1 MGHVE
6 NGNVWVQ
13 DNLKSFQICYGI
25 KYLMKIGS
33 VVEYTHLG
41 YNAQGFPI
49 EPVLGD
55 MVQSENGKN
64 INWEIVEGLQEYFHY
79 Y

>member
-1 MGHVE
+1 METLQKVAFRLREIVKDNQFNNVIFQKSTAKIMGHVE

-41 YNAQGFPI
+41 YNA
-49 EPVLGD
+49 
-55 MVQSENGKN
+55 
-64 INWEIVEGLQEYFHY
+64 
-79 Y
+79 